1 VESVEATGRTVDEAI
16 ENALDELGL
25 ERDDVTIEVLAQAGQ
40 GRPARV
46 RVTPLEGIEYED
58 DEYDDDEED
67 EEDDDEEYEDEDEG
81 DEEEYDDDELD
92 EEEEEDEED
101 APAVAVP
108 ARVPPPRRGGPAGR
122 DSARDAGREPPR
134 PPVQISAEARPIAEA
149 ALEVTRDLLDR
160 MDLPSEVRVD
170 SAEVDDGLP
179 TVELSIHGEFG
190 GILIGRRGETL
201 SALQFIVGLL
211 TSRRAERRVRFVLD
225 AEGYRERRSRML
237 RDIALR
243 SAERAQRYRQ
253 PVFLDPMTPAERR
266 VVHMTLADHPG
277 VSTHSVGEGDS
288 RRVVVSPRQAQR
300 FGGYGSR

>member
-1 VESVEATGRTVDEAI
+1 VVESVEATGRSTDEAI

-25 ERDDVTIEVLAQAGQ
+25 ERDEVTIEVLAQAGQ

-58 DEYDDDEED
+58 EDDDEYEDDDEED
-67 EEDDDEEYEDEDEG
+67 EDEDL
-81 DEEEYDDDELD
+81 DEEEG
-92 EEEEEDEED
+92 EEEEEDEDELDDEEEDEDEEEED

-108 ARVPPPRRGGPAGR
+108 ARVPPPRRTRA
-122 DSARDAGREPPR
+122 AAEIEP
-134 PPVQISAEARPIAEA
+134 EARPA
-149 ALEVTRDLLDR
+149 ADAAVAVLVELLDR
-160 MDLPSEVRVD
+160 MDLQSDVHVD
-170 SAEVDDGLP
+170 SATIEESLP
-179 TVELSIHGEFG
+179 TVELSIHGEYG

-201 SALQFIVGLL
+201 GALQFLAGLL
-211 TSRRAERRVRFVLD
+211 TSRRAERRVRVVLD
-225 AEGYRERRSRML
+225 AEGYRERRSRLL

-243 SAERAQRYRQ
+243 AADRAQRYRQ
-253 PVFLDPMTPAERR
+253 PIFLDPMAPAERR
-266 VVHMTLADHPG
+266 IVHMTLADHPG